1 MLRRKIL
8 GAQACYRSCGMGET
22 ESHPLVGERWVSRRS
37 GTVRTRGGIPSENAG
52 MSSDKEG
59 ENPSRRKPKVS

>member
-1 MLRRKIL
+1 VESKGFLR
-8 GAQACYRSCGMGET
+8 
-22 ESHPLVGERWVSRRS
+22 LVGERWVGRGSE
-37 GTVRTRGGIPSENAG
+37 TVRTRGGIPSENAG